1 MSAFQTAA
9 RKSRLHPVTVCPL
22 VRNLLFGSTLAGL
35 LGIVGCSDRNVS
47 EEPAGSASK
56 ASAPVTPLESA
67 HGAASGN
74 QKVFGPLKMHVP
86 EGWVEQTPTSTM
98 RQGQFALPRVEGDPA
113 DGELVV
119 FYFGPGQGGSA
130 EANIDRWIGQISQPD
145 GSSSKEKAR
154 TSKRTVAG
162 LPVTVVDISGT
173 YQALMMPGTPS
184 GGPNKGYRMIAAV
197 VETSQ
202 GPWFFKLVGPEKTVA
217 KWSGSFDQFLN
228 GMTPG

>member
-1 MSAFQTAA
+1 MSGGQSAA
-9 RKSRLHPVTVCPL
+9 GKKKLHSISLCSRIGK
-22 VRNLLFGSTLAGL
+22 LLWGPILAGL
-35 LGIVGCSDRNVS
+35 LGLVACSDRNVS
-47 EEPAGSASK
+47 EEPASSSSKGSAP
-56 ASAPVTPLESA
+56 AAQLESA
-67 HGAASGN
+67 HGTATGS
-74 QKVFGPLKMHVP
+74 QKRFGPLKMSVP

-98 RQGQFALPRVEGDPA
+98 RKGQFALPRVEGDAA

-130 EANIDRWIGQISQPD
+130 EANIDRWIGQITQPD

-154 TSKRTVAG
+154 TSKRTIAG
-162 LPVTVVDISGT
+162 LSVTIVDISGT
-173 YQALMMPGTPS
+173 YQALMMPGAPS

-197 VETSQ
+197 VETPQ

-228 GMTPG
+228 GMSSG